1 MMSEHTPQQA
11 PPAPSTGVP
20 AEDVAAVHAYAGAF
34 CGSPA
39 TAADLAGAVLAGRE
53 GPVARTALL
62 ADVRRTAFGWLP
74 DERAGLLL
82 PGFRDWAR
90 WAGETFG
97 ATDTLRRVEHDAL
110 LLRAFGDLADQ
121 SRAALWLCL
130 AEDEPALAARVL
142 HTSEE
147 FAAAMAE
154 SARARLADTFL
165 RLRAE
170 HTADARCVHYGGM
183 LGAIARGTHR
193 EMPADL
199 EQHLETCEFCA
210 HDIALLRTLTSG
222 GPRELRPLLVDRL
235 LLWGGPAYRSAR
247 SAPAEGAG
255 PAPAERASR
264 ARSGSWAQVA
274 SRVGAGLGTRT
285 RARPRTA
292 GAPGAEPPAAPP
304 AAAGPAVPAGAAGT
318 RTGRGGG
325 PGPRG
330 ADHPAPARAAASAAR
345 PARST
350 PAHQS
355 APEIPGAPASPAG
368 PGPREAHHP
377 APARAAVPAA
387 RPTPSTP
394 ARHSTPQSPG
404 APASPA
410 FPDPPAPA
418 SAPAA
423 AAPRRPVFA
432 LAAAVVVT
440 AVATGVTLSLLS
452 DTGSGAAVN
461 SYGPPPAAPSQAPS
475 ASPGTG
481 TVLATVRLESV
492 AAAGSCVAGASPD
505 VTPAP
510 APCDGGA
517 AQQWRVVDIEGGAV
531 ALRHM
536 ASGACLDIAGYRAV
550 GDPMQLRPCAYR
562 QGARAPFPEDQ
573 AFVLGTRPDK
583 TFTLVCQDN
592 PAIAVGVA
600 DGEVRMLPSATAGRA
615 IRFAPDDALAK
626 ALGG

>member
-1 MMSEHTPQQA
+1 MTALLGGDETMMSEHTPQQA

-62 ADVRRTAFGWLP
+62 ADVRRTAFGWLR

-110 LLRAFGDLADQ
+110 LLRACGDLADQ

-222 GPRELRPLLVDRL
+222 CPRELRPLLVDRL

-304 AAAGPAVPAGAAGT
+304 ASAGPAVPAGAAGT

-355 APEIPGAPASPAG
+355 APEI
-368 PGPREAHHP
+368 
-377 APARAAVPAA
+377 
-387 RPTPSTP
+387 
-394 ARHSTPQSPG
+394 PG

-531 ALRHM
+531 ALRHV

>member
-1 MMSEHTPQQA
+1 MTALLGGDETMMSEHTPQQA

-62 ADVRRTAFGWLP
+62 ADVRRTAFGWLR

-304 AAAGPAVPAGAAGT
+304 ASAGPAVPAGAAGT

-355 APEIPGAPASPAG
+355 APEI
-368 PGPREAHHP
+368 
-377 APARAAVPAA
+377 
-387 RPTPSTP
+387 
-394 ARHSTPQSPG
+394 PG

-531 ALRHM
+531 ALRHV

>member
-62 ADVRRTAFGWLP
+62 ADVRRTAFGWLR

-304 AAAGPAVPAGAAGT
+304 ASAGPAVPAGAAGT

-355 APEIPGAPASPAG
+355 APEI
-368 PGPREAHHP
+368 
-377 APARAAVPAA
+377 
-387 RPTPSTP
+387 
-394 ARHSTPQSPG
+394 PG

-531 ALRHM
+531 ALRHV